1 MANPNVND
9 VAVIGIHDAAAHTEL
24 PRAYV
29 VAAPGVTRNEQSAQE
44 IAEWMNSKVVYYKK
58 LRGGVRFVDQ
68 IPKSAAGKILR
79 RVLRDAAKAE
89 DAKGASP
96 VKAKL

>member
-1 MANPNVND
+1 M
-9 VAVIGIHDAAAHTEL
+9 
-24 PRAYV
+24 
-29 VAAPGVTRNEQSAQE
+29 AAPGVARDEQSAQE
-44 IAEWMNSKVVYYKK
+44 IADWLNSKVVYYKK

-79 RVLRDAAKAE
+79 RVLRDAAKVE
-89 DAKGASP
+89 DEKDASR